1 MRWSDSPSEEM
12 PMRTPLEALRLSTR
26 RLVQTVM
33 WWRDTSE
40 TSQSD
45 RSSSDVWSW
54 RNWNRSGSGSDPTNL
69 KL

>member
-33 WWRDTSE
+33 WRRDTSE

-45 RSSSDVWSW
+45 RSNSDV
-54 RNWNRSGSGSDPTNL
+54 
-69 KL
+69 